1 MRVFLRAN
9 GISRPGLKWFV
20 FCGVVARSL
29 AATWTWNG
37 TGSNDNWS
45 TPANWAPSGPPSSTY
60 TTTVIFDGAQRLVP
74 QQDIDDAF
82 QFGKLVFTNTA
93 GAFVVGGTDFFS
105 GSMGWRGFQFAG
117 STPALSVLGTN
128 AILVSGAFRAKDGSG
143 PSPATSMVFVA
154 SCGSL
159 QVPWFNGNVGD
170 RVVKNGPG
178 LLRVYEH
185 DENQYYLDAAVT
197 DNSAPEWRV
206 NDGVVEIGSR
216 TNRHAK
222 NKSGTAWTNG
232 AQVKIDG
239 SVVVGD
245 GIGTSTS
252 AVLRLIGEPAT
263 VIGNGTSITVYP
275 DGLLDFGNVQGFG
288 GEDGSCVVIT
298 NDSGC
303 IRMGTNALVLRKGAL
318 LDLHGGARFE
328 GATSNSLT
336 LYDGCTVH
344 ADATGTRAVLAS
356 DVRMASAITTTGVV
370 FQVDDKPG
378 DDVDLQITGQFGF
391 GGAGLIKRGAGT
403 LAISNYF
410 FTTRDNRI
418 DEGALQVNG
427 VACGSG
433 AAWLV
438 TTNGTLGGCGVL
450 SSAVVNVQSG
460 TLNPGASGVAGVLTV
475 ESNVCFDA
483 GSKLVMDV
491 INGGALGL
499 THDQLTIQRGVLG
512 GLTNIDMLVCV
523 AGGWGR
529 GATTLRVID
538 GGGDYTGQRLHSC
551 ALQGAP
557 QCRATPV
564 YGNGFVDVRIFSPI
578 TVLVFE

>member
-1 MRVFLRAN
+1 MWVFLR
-9 GISRPGLKWFV
+9 GVCFFRLGLQWCAV
-20 FCGVVARSL
+20 CGVVAHSL
-29 AATWTWNG
+29 AATWTWTGNG
-37 TGSNDNWS
+37 TNDNWS
-45 TPANWAPSGPPSSTY
+45 TPANWTPSGPPPTNDY
-60 TTTVIFDGAQRLVP
+60 RTTVILDGTQRLAP
-74 QQDIDDAF
+74 QQDMADLF
-82 QFGKLVFTNTA
+82 QFGKLVFTNSA
-93 GAFVVGGTDFFS
+93 GSFVVGGTNYFS
-105 GSMGWRGFQFAG
+105 GCMGWRGFQFAS
-117 STPALSVLGTN
+117 STATLSVLGTN
-128 AILVSGAFRAKDGSG
+128 AILLAGALRARDVSGNL
-143 PSPATSMVFVA
+143 ATSTVFVA
-154 SCGSL
+154 DSGSL
-159 QVPWFNGNVGD
+159 QAPWFNGKVGD

-197 DNSAPEWRV
+197 DGSAPEWRI
-206 NDGVVEIGSR
+206 NDGVVEAGSR
-216 TNRHAK
+216 TNRYAK

-245 GIGTSTS
+245 GIGASTS
-252 AVLRLIGEPAT
+252 AVLRLIGEPTA
-263 VIGNGTSITVYP
+263 VIGSGTSITVCP
-275 DGLLDFGNVQGFG
+275 DGLLDFANVQGFG

-318 LDLHGGARFE
+318 LDLHGNARFE

-356 DVRMASAITTTGVV
+356 DVRMASASSMTGVV